1 MTREAKILIID
12 DDPFLRRLL
21 WLNLSRAGYSVV
33 EAADGE
39 EGLRA
44 AYQERPDIIV
54 LDIMIPRVDG
64 WEVCERLRQL
74 CDLPILMLSAK
85 SLPRDR
91 VKGLQVGADDY
102 VTKPFDMTELLLR
115 IAAILRRTESHPI
128 SDIGFSDGYLSLR
141 LGEGVAIREGRPIP
155 LTRLEVR
162 LLACLLR
169 RQGRPVSSATILR
182 EVWGA
187 EYREETHYVKN
198 YIRRLRQKLE
208 KGPNS
213 PRYIL
218 TERGFGYK
226 FVEGGE

>member
-1 MTREAKILIID
+1 MTRSVKILIID
-12 DDPFLRRLL
+12 DDATLRRLL
-21 WLNLSRAGYSVV
+21 RLNLSRAGYSVV
-33 EAADGE
+33 EAASGE

-44 AYQERPDIIV
+44 AYEERPDLV
-54 LDIMIPRVDG
+54 LLDIMMPRVDG
-64 WEVCERLRQL
+64 WEVCARLRQL
-74 CDLPILMLSAK
+74 CDVPILMVSARG
-85 SLPRDR
+85 LPRHK
-91 VKGLQVGADDY
+91 VKGLRLGADDY

-115 IAAILRRTESHPI
+115 ITAILRRAQSRPAN
-128 SDIGFSDGYLSLR
+128 DIEFSDGYLNLR
-141 LGEGVAIREGRPIP
+141 LGEGVAIREAQPIS

-169 RQGRPVSSATILR
+169 RQGRPVSSTTILR

-208 KGPNS
+208 KDPNN

-226 FVEGGE
+226 FVARTE